1 MLSKWKD
8 EREAMVVAQLV
19 GYTQGVV
26 LIEYLI
32 RSREELL
39 KILLAARGED
49 LVRTQGQVQMLDETL
64 ERLLGAD
71 NKARIMEQKRKARGG
86 NV

>member
-8 EREAMVVAQLV
+8 EREARVVAQLV

-49 LVRTQGQVQMLDETL
+49 LVRTQGQVQMLDEIL

>member
-49 LVRTQGQVQMLDETL
+49 LVRTQGQVQMLDEIL